1 MKIFIS
7 YAFTGESEPAVVA
20 RLTAVRSTL
29 EKAGH
34 QVYCF
39 HFDPVRTT
47 VMSEAE
53 CIAIALD
60 KMVGNDVVLALGVS
74 ERRSEGMLLEI
85 GASLVRNISV
95 VYAQN
100 VSAVGTSYL
109 PSLANYTFVWRNE
122 NELLQRLREYFGENN
137 NE

>member
-1 MKIFIS
+1 VKIFIS
-7 YAFTGESEPAVVA
+7 YAFTGESEPAVAA
-20 RLTAVRSTL
+20 RLTAVQSTL

-34 QVYCF
+34 QAYCF
-39 HFDPVRTT
+39 HFDPVRTPD
-47 VMSEAE
+47 MSEAE

-85 GASLVRNISV
+85 GASLVRNMPV

-109 PSLANYTFVWRNE
+109 PSLADYTFVWCDE
-122 NELLQRLREYFGENN
+122 NELLQRLREYFGEND

>member
-7 YAFTGESEPAVVA
+7 YAFTGESEPEVAA
-20 RLTAVRSTL
+20 RLTAVQSTL
-29 EKAGH
+29 EKTGH

-39 HFDPVRTT
+39 HFDPVRTLD
-47 VMSEAE
+47 MSEAE

-85 GASLVRNISV
+85 GASLVRNMPV

-109 PSLANYTFVWRNE
+109 PSLADYTFVWRDE
-122 NELLQRLREYFGENN
+122 NELLQRLREYFGEND